1 MLWSIVPILII
12 EILFLIGCLL
22 YKNGE
27 KELFSILSMRHI
39 DYFLFIVPLY
49 LIIINHIYYPQ
60 KILNKVLRYFLILFL
75 VEFIVTI
82 DVLGLMI
89 MGHTEFDRMDITII
103 QLLYIL
109 AFLISLIEWWVT
121 VGVREFIRYLKRKRL
136 NGKGRFTCKIEQ
148 FPISSNAPD
157 KSYNPASGRCYQLY
171 NPL

>member
-1 MLWSIVPILII
+1 
-12 EILFLIGCLL
+12 
-22 YKNGE
+22 
-27 KELFSILSMRHI
+27 MRHI

-109 AFLISLIEWWVT
+109 AFLSLTSLV
-121 VGVREFIRYLKRKRL
+121 FIFIHYIFLLLLYYKILSNLKFYFNIVIRL
-136 NGKGRFTCKIEQ
+136 NGK
-148 FPISSNAPD
+148 
-157 KSYNPASGRCYQLY
+157 
-171 NPL
+171 